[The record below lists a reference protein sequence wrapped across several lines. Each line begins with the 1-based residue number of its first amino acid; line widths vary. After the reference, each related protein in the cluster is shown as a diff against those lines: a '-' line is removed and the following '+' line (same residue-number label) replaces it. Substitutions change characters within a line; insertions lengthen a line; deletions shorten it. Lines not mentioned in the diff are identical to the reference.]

1 LSSFDITPF
10 FLYNS
15 LVTFSPFKS
24 KKIAIPRARINHFIK
39 TPEVRLLDSDGSM
52 LGVMKLSEALA
63 LAQERQIDLV
73 EISPNAAPPVCKL
86 LDYDKY
92 RYQQEKTAQEARK
105 KIKKVT
111 VKNIR
116 LSVRIG
122 QHDVE
127 FKTKQANEFLAE
139 GNKVKIDVVMRG
151 REQAHPQLAF
161 EMIEKVKTLITVD
174 HVIETRPSKMGN
186 TVSMLVGPKPK
197 N

>member
-1 LSSFDITPF
+1 
-10 FLYNS
+10 
-15 LVTFSPFKS
+15 V
-24 KKIAIPRARINHFIK
+24 
-39 TPEVRLLDSDGSM
+39 DSDGTM
-52 LGVMKLSEALA
+52 LGVMKLSDALA
-63 LAQERQIDLV
+63 LAQERQVDLV
-73 EISPNAAPPVCKL
+73 EISPNANPPVCKL

-105 KIKKVT
+105 KIRKVS

-122 QHDVE
+122 QHDLD
-127 FKTKQANEFLAE
+127 FKAKQTNEFLGE

-161 EMIEKVKTLITVD
+161 ELMDKIKAKIEVE